1 MQKYSLPVRVY
12 YEDTDAGGLVYYV
25 NYLKFMERARTE
37 WLRYL
42 GFNQADLDVLFV
54 VTSAQINYVAPAH
67 LDDALKVE
75 LQLSERRAASLTFA
89 QKIVRQQQLL
99 CSGTVRVACVNRQ
112 SLRPCRLPET
122 LVQTLLAV
130 DA

>member
-1 MQKYSLPVRVY
+1 MQKFSLPIRVY

-37 WLRYL
+37 WLRSL

-54 VTSAQINYVAPAH
+54 VTGVQINYVAPAH
-67 LDDALKVE
+67 LDDELKVE